1 MRYLPC
7 MEKKRSKVKANP
19 SRAKKPRPGNDPNVR
34 DRIWESYAAHWTE
47 EGHAPS
53 SVARFCKQLGITE
66 AVFFKHF
73 PTLAAVEK
81 SFWRQWIS
89 GIISAVEDGSDWA
102 EFSSRE
108 RYLAF
113 LFALT
118 QSMLERRS
126 LLLER
131 FQGIEPLSHPSALG
145 GMREVFLEF
154 ARRLIAHG
162 IANGE
167 IAERRGLTN
176 LYPGIL
182 YGHLRWVID
191 QFLKDESEGFERTDA
206 FIEKSVTLAFDLF
219 RSQALDSAVDLLR
232 FLLPGNPWCTHSG
245 KGK

>member
-19 SRAKKPRPGNDPNVR
+19 SRAKNPRPGNGLNVR
-34 DRIWESYAAHWTE
+34 DMIWEAYAAHWTE

-81 SFWRQWIS
+81 SLWRQWIS

-113 LFALT
+113 LFAFT
-118 QSMLERRS
+118 QSAAERRT
-126 LLLER
+126 LLMER
-131 FQGIEPLSHPSALG
+131 FHEVSPVSHPAALE
-145 GMREVFLEF
+145 GMRSEFLEF
-154 ARRLIAHG
+154 AQRLIDHG
-162 IANGE
+162 
-167 IAERRGLTN
+167 T
-176 LYPGIL
+176 
-182 YGHLRWVID
+182 
-191 QFLKDESEGFERTDA
+191 
-206 FIEKSVTLAFDLF
+206 
-219 RSQALDSAVDLLR
+219 
-232 FLLPGNPWCTHSG
+232 
-245 KGK
+245 